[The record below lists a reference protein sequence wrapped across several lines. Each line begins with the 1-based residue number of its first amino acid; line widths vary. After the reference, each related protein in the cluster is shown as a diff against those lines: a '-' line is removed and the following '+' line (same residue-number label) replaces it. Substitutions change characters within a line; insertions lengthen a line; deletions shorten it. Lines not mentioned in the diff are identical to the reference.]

1 MSSQNSETL
10 QVMTTAQIWGRRVML
25 AVLALVVVIPMVNFR
40 RLMTEG
46 VPVGLQHGEINLAYA
61 IGMFFSVLLILVW
74 YFAYVGRGKARVM
87 LGIIYLLTTSVTV
100 VVPLTLLFLG
110 TTLPPSW
117 PISIALA
124 SVYGLAGWVLLVS
137 SNIKAFQLY
146 QRQLRSLSISGVTI
160 HQPLFLDSPSR
171 TIVPLIPFVV
181 GLCVQWKN
189 QIPR

>member
-10 QVMTTAQIWGRRVML
+10 QVMTTAQIWGRRGML
-25 AVLALVVVIPMVNFR
+25 AVLALAVVIPMVNFR

-146 QRQLRSLSISGVTI
+146 QRQLRSLSI
-160 HQPLFLDSPSR
+160 
-171 TIVPLIPFVV
+171 
-181 GLCVQWKN
+181 
-189 QIPR
+189 